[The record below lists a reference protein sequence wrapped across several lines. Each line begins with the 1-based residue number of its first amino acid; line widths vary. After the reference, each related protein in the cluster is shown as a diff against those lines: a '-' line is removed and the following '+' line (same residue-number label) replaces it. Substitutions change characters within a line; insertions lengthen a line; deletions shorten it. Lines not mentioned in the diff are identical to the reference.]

1 MTTTGETGTVT
12 PFVTVVVLNWNGL
25 RLLPPCLEAVA
36 QTDYPAGHWETV
48 VVDNASTDG
57 SAEWVEANHP
67 WVRVRR
73 NPGNWGFGRGNN
85 PAMRDAPGP
94 FVVLLN
100 SDTRVRPGWLRAL
113 VDTMAAEPRAGAATA
128 KLLFPDDGPRR
139 GQIQNAG
146 GMLLPDGSGR
156 DRGTVVDAGRVS
168 HEPDDGRYDVRE
180 EVFFFC
186 GAAVMLRKSA
196 LEEVGYF
203 DERYFMYYEDLDL
216 SWRLRMHGW
225 NVVFAPDAVVQHEH
239 AASSG
244 EWSPLFTYNVERNRP
259 LMLMKLAPWRLA
271 VTEAGRYVAELG
283 LNVARVAY
291 WAIRHRQRGPLPHP
305 SLRSPS
311 PPDLYARSSQS
322 PSPPDEN
329 ALRLVSR
336 TRMQARVVWSWLR
349 DLPGVLRD
357 RRAIK
362 ASRRVP
368 DGVITQWMGAVRAP
382 GLMPRLNDVARSP
395 HPLPVAPDVKT
406 LRSVSGRRV
415 GIYNQFLATM
425 GGGERH
431 MGMAAQVLAKAG
443 FEVELITHV
452 PVSIDRLS
460 ARFGL
465 DLAGVTVRTTPL
477 LPFDQLREL
486 TAEYDLFVNASFMS
500 CLPTVAHRSI
510 LLVLFP
516 FPLDTTAFGRFKAWV
531 GARLH
536 RQLLIPR
543 YGTGFFGP
551 QELAGSR
558 YRFTAG
564 HGQVV
569 LETPWPGRD
578 LDVRIVLGSFRPA
591 GTAPV
596 RVTITARVPPLA
608 SLPIA
613 ADQNTLRLAE
623 RRAGETPLDPTPSP
637 LWSGDVATT
646 PGNYQTIDAR
656 IPGHLTVSGSVE
668 VTISSPV
675 YRPYENG
682 GDASDPD
689 DYRELG
695 VAVARVMVRHPRHH
709 LYELLF
715 ERLVPELSRRLHG
728 LPDPRAME
736 YLSTYDAVL
745 PISRFTDT
753 WLAKYWSVRGTDI
766 LYPPVDVTQFTP
778 RESRDRI
785 ILGVGRFFQGSHN
798 KKHDEMIRT
807 FGELVRDG
815 VLPGWELHLVGGS
828 MPEARHQ
835 KYLARCRALAAGL
848 PVHLHVDAP
857 ADMLADLYER
867 ATVFWHA
874 TGFGNDENRDPILF
888 EHFGIT
894 TVEAMAAGCV
904 PVVIGKGAQP
914 EIVADGISGFTWTTR
929 DAWKARTVQVANDPA
944 LASRLRAGALTR
956 SRDFG
961 EDVFAVQLQR
971 IVERLGLVVETGS
984 VDVGATPTPPDE
996 NTLRLAN
1003 PSPGATGEGG
1013 TGRLAGGHG
1022 E

>member
-1 MTTTGETGTVT
+1 MTATGETGTVP
-12 PFVTVVVLNWNGL
+12 PFVTVVVLNWNGR

-36 QTDYPAGHWETV
+36 QTDYLAGRWETV

-73 NPGNWGFGRGNN
+73 NPRNWGFGRGNN

-113 VDTMAAEPRAGAATA
+113 VDTMEAEPRAGAATA
-128 KLLFPDDGPRR
+128 KLLFPDDGARR

-146 GMLLPDGSGR
+146 GMLLSDGSGR
-156 DRGTVVDAGRVS
+156 DRGTVVDAGQVS
-168 HEPDDGRYDVRE
+168 HQPDDGRYDLRE

-186 GAAVMLRKSA
+186 GASVMLRKAA
-196 LEEVGYF
+196 LDEVGYF

-216 SWRLRMHGW
+216 SWRLRVHGW
-225 NVVFAPDAVVQHEH
+225 TVVFAPDAVVQHEH

-271 VTEAGRYVAELG
+271 MTEAGRYVGELVM
-283 LNVARVAY
+283 NVARVAY
-291 WAIRHRQRGPLPHP
+291 WAIRHRQRGPH
-305 SLRSPS
+305 
-311 PPDLYARSSQS
+311 A
-322 PSPPDEN
+322 
-329 ALRLVSR
+329 SR

-357 RRAIK
+357 RRAIN
-362 ASRRVP
+362 ASRLVP
-368 DGVITQWMGAVRAP
+368 DAVITQWMGAVRAP
-382 GLMPRLNDVARSP
+382 GLARIRGQVARSP
-395 HPLPVAPDVKT
+395 RTA
-406 LRSVSGRRV
+406 SGMRV

-431 MGMAAQVLAKAG
+431 MGMAAQVLAKSG
-443 FEVELITHV
+443 FDVELITHV

-465 DLAGVTVRTTPL
+465 DLDGVTVRTTPL

-500 CLPTVAHRSI
+500 CLPTMAHRSI

-516 FPLDTTAFGRFKAWV
+516 FPVDTTAFGRFKAWV

-569 LETPWPGRD
+569 LETPWPGRE
-578 LDVRIVLGSFRPA
+578 LNSRIVLGSFRPT
-591 GTAPV
+591 GIAPV
-596 RVTITARVPPLA
+596 RVTITARAPG
-608 SLPIA
+608 
-613 ADQNTLRLAE
+613 DLRPRDDRGAE
-623 RRAGETPLDPTPSP
+623 QAPHEGEGSVA

-656 IPGHLTVSGSVE
+656 IPGHLTASGSVE
-668 VTISSPV
+668 ITISSPV
-675 YRPYENG
+675 YRPFENG

-766 LYPPVDVTQFTP
+766 LYPPVDVAQFTP
-778 RESRDRI
+778 RASRDRI

-807 FGELVRDG
+807 FGELVREG
-815 VLPGWELHLVGGS
+815 VVPGWELHLVGGS

-835 KYLARCRALAAGL
+835 KYLARCRALASGL

-857 ADMLADLYER
+857 ADMLTALYER
-867 ATVFWHA
+867 ATIFWHA

-929 DAWKARTVQVANDPA
+929 DAWKSRTVQVANDPA
-944 LASRLRAGALTR
+944 LASRLRAGALMR

-961 EDVFAVQLQR
+961 EDVFTAQLQE
-971 IVERLGLVVETGS
+971 IVERFGLRASPAPSSVPNAPVVLAPQPQPGFNYASLGIPDRL
-984 VDVGATPTPPDE
+984 DTPT
-996 NTLRLAN
+996 TN
-1003 PSPGATGEGG
+1003 PSPVATGEGSRFPTHPAG
-1013 TGRLAGGHG
+1013 YPDGSLGPPLEGGSGNTGPLPSGLG

>member
-1 MTTTGETGTVT
+1 MTALGETDTVL

-25 RLLPPCLEAVA
+25 RLLPPCLDAVA
-36 QTDYPAGHWETV
+36 RTDYAAGRWETV

-67 WVRVRR
+67 WARVRR
-73 NPGNWGFGRGNN
+73 NPANWGFGRGNN

-113 VDTMAAEPRAGAATA
+113 VDTMEAEPRAGAATA
-128 KLLFPDDGPRR
+128 KLLFPDDGARR

-156 DRGTVVDAGRVS
+156 DRGTVVAAGQVS
-168 HEPDDGRYDVRE
+168 HELDDGRYDIGE

-186 GAAVMLRKSA
+186 GAAVMLRKAA
-196 LEEVGYF
+196 LEKVGYF

-216 SWRLRMHGW
+216 SWRLRVHGW
-225 NVVFAPDAVVQHEH
+225 TVVFAPGAVVQHEH

-271 VTEAGRYVAELG
+271 VTETGRYVAELG

-291 WAIRHRQRGPLPHP
+291 WAMRHRQRGPH
-305 SLRSPS
+305 
-311 PPDLYARSSQS
+311 A
-322 PSPPDEN
+322 
-329 ALRLVSR
+329 SR

-357 RRAIK
+357 RRAIND
-362 ASRRVP
+362 ARVVP

-382 GLMPRLNDVARSP
+382 RLAGVRNHFARSP
-395 HPLPVAPDVKT
+395 RT
-406 LRSVSGRRV
+406 VSGRRV

-431 MGMAAQVLAKAG
+431 MGMVAQVLAKAG

-516 FPLDTTAFGRFKAWV
+516 FPLDVTAFGRFKAWV

-569 LETPWPGRD
+569 LETPWPGRH
-578 LDVRIVLGSFRPA
+578 LDARIVLGSFRPA

-596 RVTITARVPPLA
+596 RVTITARAPGGSRPCNDGREEQVPPPH
-608 SLPIA
+608 PIA
-613 ADQNTLRLAE
+613 PDPDTLRSAHPI
-623 RRAGETPLDPTPSP
+623 APDPDTLRSAHPIAPGPDTLRSAHP
-637 LWSGDVATT
+637 IAPDPDTLRCEGGDDVVLWSGDVATT

-656 IPGHLTVSGSVE
+656 IPGHLTASGSVE

-675 YRPYENG
+675 YRPFENG

-689 DYRELG
+689 DFRELG
-695 VAVARVMVRHPRHH
+695 VAVARVMIRHPRHH
-709 LYELLF
+709 LYELVF

-753 WLAKYWSVRGTDI
+753 WLARYWSVRGTDI
-766 LYPPVDVTQFTP
+766 LYPPVDVAQFMP
-778 RESRDRI
+778 RASRDRV

-815 VLPGWELHLVGGS
+815 VLSGWELHLVGGS

-848 PVHLHVDAP
+848 PVHFHVDAP
-857 ADMLADLYER
+857 ADLLTDLYER
-867 ATVFWHA
+867 ATIFWHA

-914 EIVADGISGFTWTTR
+914 EIVADDVSGFTWTTR
-929 DAWKARTVQVANDPA
+929 DAWKARTVRVANDPA
-944 LASRLRAGALTR
+944 LASRLRAGALLR

-961 EDVFAVQLQR
+961 EDVFAAQLQR
-971 IVERLGLVVETGS
+971 IVERLGLHDTRSSMAYHPGGNDELQESDAITADHS
-984 VDVGATPTPPDE
+984 PTD
-996 NTLRLAN
+996 N
-1003 PSPGATGEGG
+1003 GE
-1013 TGRLAGGHG
+1013 
-1022 E
+1022 